1 MRYSEPMD
9 VAVIGAGRVG
19 TAVAVGLRRAGHR
32 IVGVSGGASTEQR
45 AVRYLPGV
53 AVVDAHVG
61 AAAAEVVVVSTPDD
75 AIRSTV
81 DDLAAAALHPGA
93 WVVHLS
99 GALGLDVLDAALAA
113 GARRLAIHP
122 LQTFPDV
129 ESALRRLPGCAI
141 AVTADDAE
149 GEAVGDRLARD
160 LGGVPFRLADER
172 RPLYHAAAVFA
183 SNYLV
188 ATSAVAEALFEAVG
202 VPDPPAALAPLRRAS
217 LENVEQLGAARALTG
232 PAVRGDAGTI
242 RRNLEALKQDA
253 PELVAAYVAMARV
266 ALDVAVRAGRL
277 PPGAR
282 AAVEDVL
289 TAWS

>member
-1 MRYSEPMD
+1 MD

-19 TAVAVGLRRAGHR
+19 TAVAVGLGRAGHR
-32 IVGVSGGASTEQR
+32 LVGVSGGAQTQER
-45 AVRYLPGV
+45 AIRFLPGV
-53 AVVDAHVG
+53 AVVDARVA

-75 AIRSTV
+75 AIRATV
-81 DDLAAAALHPGA
+81 EALAAAAALRAGA

-99 GALGLDVLDAALAA
+99 GALGLDVLEPVLAA
-113 GARRLAIHP
+113 DARRLAIHP

-129 ESALRRLPGCAI
+129 ESALRRLPGCSI

-149 GEAVGDRLARD
+149 GEAMGDRLARD
-160 LGGVPFRLADER
+160 LGGAPFRLADDR

-188 ATSAVAEALFEAVG
+188 ATSAIAETLFEAAG
-202 VPDPPAALAPLRRAS
+202 VPDPAAALAPLRRAS
-217 LENVEQLGAARALTG
+217 LENVERLGAARALTG
-232 PAVRGDAGTI
+232 PTVRGDAGTV

-253 PELVAAYVAMARV
+253 PELVAAYVSMARV
-266 ALDVAVRAGRL
+266 ALDVADRAGLL
-277 PPGAR
+277 PSGAR

>member
-1 MRYSEPMD
+1 MD
-9 VAVIGAGRVG
+9 VAVIGAGRLG
-19 TAVAVGLRRAGHR
+19 TAVAAGLGRAGHPV
-32 IVGVSGGASTEQR
+32 VGVSGGVRTR
-45 AVRYLPGV
+45 ARAARYLPGV
-53 AVVDAHVG
+53 AVVDARSA

-81 DDLAAAALHPGA
+81 DDLVAGGALHPGA

-99 GALGLDVLDAALAA
+99 GALGLDVLEAARGA

-129 ESALRRLPGCAI
+129 ESALVRLSGCAI
-141 AVTADDAE
+141 AVTADDPE
-149 GEAVGDRLARD
+149 GEATGDRLARD
-160 LGGVPFRLADER
+160 LGGVPFRLADEH
-172 RPLYHAAAVFA
+172 RPLYHAGAVFA

-188 ATSAVAEALFEAVG
+188 ATSAVAEALLAEVG
-202 VPDPPAALAPLRRAS
+202 VPDPAAALAPLRRAS
-217 LENVEQLGAARALTG
+217 LENVERLGAARALTG
-232 PAVRGDAGTI
+232 PAVRGDAGTV

-266 ALDVAVRAGRL
+266 ALDVADRAGRL

-289 TAWS
+289 SAWS